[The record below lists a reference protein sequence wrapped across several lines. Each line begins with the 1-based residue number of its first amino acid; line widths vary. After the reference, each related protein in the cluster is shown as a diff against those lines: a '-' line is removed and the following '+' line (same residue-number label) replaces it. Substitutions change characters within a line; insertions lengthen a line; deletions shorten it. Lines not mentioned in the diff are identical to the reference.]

1 MKKLIIFATTNKNFI
16 SINLIKTIINSKLFK
31 IEAIILKKKTPK
43 KEIYFFKKKLNYKT
57 KIYLT
62 DSPEKNKMLCS
73 QISKNEINLCICV
86 GFEFLIKRNF
96 LNLFAEGILN
106 IHPSPLPLNRGC
118 HHTFWAIYKKTN
130 HGCTL
135 HYMNEQLDEGR
146 IVDKIQFNIKE
157 SDTAE
162 IIHEKNKLFMIKIL
176 KRNLKN
182 IYKNKIFSNKQ
193 KKVHIIQKKN

>member
-31 IEAIILKKKTPK
+31 IEAIILKKTPK
-43 KEIYFFKKKLNYKT
+43 KEIYFFKKLNYKT

-62 DSPEKNKMLCS
+62 NSPEKNKMLCS
-73 QISKNEINLCICV
+73 QISKNEINLCICA
-86 GFEFLIKRNF
+86 GFEFLIKKFFKSFCRRY
-96 LNLFAEGILN
+96 LN

-162 IIHEKNKLFMIKIL
+162 IIHEKINFL
-176 KRNLKN
+176 
-182 IYKNKIFSNKQ
+182 
-193 KKVHIIQKKN
+193 